1 MGYIG
6 QAPTKV
12 PLTSSDITDGT
23 IALADM
29 AANSVDSDQY
39 VDASVDLAHMS
50 SQSVDEDNLHI
61 SNSGSN
67 GQFLSKQ
74 SGDAGGLTWAA
85 AGTTDVKFQVHPTS
99 TASNVTGAGTSYK
112 AVYGTEVFDTAN
124 AFDGVSTFTAP
135 ETGKY
140 IFSATVLFSGVTAA
154 SDSFTI
160 TLVSSNRS
168 YITAHNHTNLIGP
181 GQIVRFHT
189 VIADMDASDE
199 IYVSI
204 NANGESSDVWDFQDS
219 MNNVFYGALLA

>member
-6 QAPTKV
+6 QAPTKI
-12 PLTSSDITDGT
+12 PLTSADITDGT

-85 AGTTDVKFQVHPTS
+85 AGVNVHIAAGSWDTS
-99 TASNVTGAGTSYK
+99 TTGTIVVTGAGFAPKGGVVFSFVQTVAK
-112 AVYGTEVFDTAN
+112 GGTWAVTADGIADEVMYDYG
-124 AFDGVSTFTAP
+124 
-135 ETGKY
+135 
-140 IFSATVLFSGVTAA
+140 GVTAGSYA
-154 SDSFTI
+154 SNAGMVSLLLTDGSNYAKLVLTYDADGFTLTKSKVGSPTGTGYWKI
-160 TLVSSNRS
+160 FLV
-168 YITAHNHTNLIGP
+168 G
-181 GQIVRFHT
+181 
-189 VIADMDASDE
+189 
-199 IYVSI
+199 
-204 NANGESSDVWDFQDS
+204 
-219 MNNVFYGALLA
+219 